1 MDEDNDDTPEMP
13 GGIQQQDSQTL
24 GQDGSPLDNTAK
36 DELKAILITLEAL
49 PFKDEVQKTSF
60 LEKVGRLEDYHV
72 IQVFNLGVVPLQ
84 NYITDSPGFVEEVT
98 KLFEICFSFCYTA
111 DVTKIVAFDFYAKA
125 LKFCFPRQPKQ
136 CLSTEVLSMLLELVL
151 IFQNGRFATIFTE
164 PQQAANSQIK
174 VRGTRNFFSEL
185 LAIFENRRDGGCI
198 KEIVDET
205 LKFASADAEMSYIEV
220 HNVPL
225 RSDNIVSP
233 VFLTNW
239 MMLLKL
245 EHVSNGFASA
255 LAKVGAF
262 ECTKQSLPIFPP
274 SLLGAIPQTID
285 VRYESTI
292 SDVLSILEKIK
303 ASGTEINLPSDE
315 ERLNIFFKR
324 LNQFCHHRSM
334 METSLKLLATTT
346 ISNKVLKEVL
356 DQLCCKENQLAQP
369 VVYSMAADVYK
380 AMAFDLVFK
389 LLLLFPGG
397 ELVNKV
403 LQFWKQNL
411 MSSDADFH
419 NLTCLMALFV
429 EGSLNEERCVL
440 EERAER
446 TLSFLNWL
454 PSSLLPLITFWYCFL
469 SFFIKIFPCTFQSHP
484 EVLVFIHKALLAARI
499 PAGNMREAYIHFEQI
514 PMLEFLEW
522 ISQQNLT
529 EEIRNEMIWLFMSCA
544 DGECVVHSWEFS
556 INVIKQLSLCKQL
569 PFSSKKGLLR
579 EVNYLA
585 KQFKEQEKRVFQ
597 EFVEGVASNESLD
610 LKDEIL
616 SEILGFVKRFVD
628 KDRPM
633 RTIPSNVLQLLSLVS
648 ATPISGDRRVK
659 ILQKSKESSKGLLSS
674 IRILECIKSYCH
686 EGEENE
692 YFDLL
697 YTAFVDILKEEKDLC
712 AQFYELQFLYH
723 LPFQLQ
729 KVWVMEVARLVS
741 LGSFSNEIDDWCCLP
756 VLREVSGIISES
768 EMSQLF
774 REVRAST
781 EKLLNG
787 ITGRNVSPS
796 SPDTHDRVPE
806 AFVSYLVHVVRSV
819 AFSTEG
825 KILLIQKSCES
836 FIRNPV
842 VLSDQDM
849 EYAFSNLIPLSL
861 TDKDS
866 CASNQY
872 EMRLKLDQ
880 IMAVLENPTMMTVL
894 SRIPTD
900 SHRSLCSV
908 LFTMNFNSFSKG
920 SLMDIYHFIGSQ
932 KYLDKRFFGHF
943 LSVLQV
949 AIQTSTSVQA
959 VLEILQELIC
969 IICAIPAELIPLT
982 MLNFQHLLQNQVD
995 KHGRE
1000 RFVENVIMKWDISP
1014 NASVLSYL
1022 EVPQLLWKVYTTA
1035 DCPAKISELTDR
1047 TQEILKKVN
1056 ERVERYCALRD
1067 TLLLGPPSR
1076 NERRISC
1083 CELEWLVF
1091 HSSLSAE
1098 EAALACNL
1106 IFREVQISER
1116 LRCFT
1121 LSVVQIED
1129 VCFTVTPEETTTAQ
1143 VADNDNVSAPIA
1155 AVESVRNE
1163 SSVTESQN
1171 TSLTPVSIAEKMLR
1185 NLKRIIVQ
1193 EEDLTEIAFLLW
1205 DLLFGTARLSLG
1217 CTECGTR
1224 SPFLDD
1230 DVEVFLF
1237 ILSAASSTGVLL
1249 FWAKLNRHHVSQCSE
1264 VISKACEKT
1273 NEAEGMTKEACLSF
1287 HTMVYNT
1294 MGTIRGRT
1302 PATSSLFFG
1311 LVIQQ
1316 PAWCFRLVKPQ
1327 LRHLSNIL
1335 GNSLSIDV
1343 TLAVLDLF
1351 QVNVQAGVTV
1361 GQIVS
1366 SWSSIQQAVE
1376 LVKSVKL
1383 WCQEEEGSS
1392 LNAAQS
1398 EFVWQLGK
1406 AYGRLYKNLSK
1417 DLLVRL
1423 KELTVL
1429 YDPEDEYGLNRLP
1442 TWLQGMT
1449 AGGFSLQ
1456 SIECWCLAFLMTPL
1470 ENLTS
1475 RDVDAIVVLT
1485 DSRSWQLV
1493 SPAVSQEI
1501 KTCIFPEEGFDVTQ
1515 GEGIKESQTKERL
1528 RLARLLGEFLN
1539 VLKQRK
1545 PEENAKDAVIR
1556 DIVVNACHELCQAH
1570 GNESRKRRKNLYKV
1584 HRKRLQA
1591 LFTEVFG
1598 KQHKIHDE
1606 AECTGMVKQP
1616 ADEEQIRAPS
1626 SAVARQSSYLHE
1638 NLPRVLNHP
1647 DVYEPLLVLLRRW
1660 LSGIAIKPTL
1670 ASHTREVVQRLFSV
1684 HSSEVSPVQL
1694 KELHD
1699 TIQAHVLSLE
1709 NNQALI
1715 ANLQAAGY
1723 NHGRQDSLNLWS
1735 SPSVECAGY
1744 LSKTESADNRRFEKK
1759 LTEVL
1764 RRLWNEWKDI
1774 LGVASIKV
1782 GEAKVCTKDLFGFQD
1797 SLKEMEEQVSAVK
1810 EMLSQMKLE
1819 NPNLDRRVEELMR
1832 QEQRHR
1838 ARIKKLYKSK
1848 KVRNG

>member
-13 GGIQQQDSQTL
+13 GGIQQQDSQIL

-125 LKFCFPRQPKQ
+125 LKFCFPPQPKQ

-205 LKFASADAEMSYIEV
+205 LKFASADAEISYIEEHVV

-262 ECTKQSLPIFPP
+262 ECTKQCLPIFPP
-274 SLLGAIPQTID
+274 GLLGAIPQTID

-324 LNQFCHHRSM
+324 LKQLNHRSM

-356 DQLCCKENQLAQP
+356 DQFCCKENQLAQP
-369 VVYSMAADVYK
+369 VVYSMAADVCK

-403 LQFWKQNL
+403 LKFWKQNF
-411 MSSDADFH
+411 SGDADLH

-429 EGSLNEERCVL
+429 EGSRNEERCVL

-469 SFFIKIFPCTFQSHP
+469 SSFIKIFPCTFQSHP
-484 EVLVFIHKALLAARI
+484 EVLVFVHKALLAARI
-499 PAGNMREAYIHFEQI
+499 PAGKKREAYIHFEQM

-529 EEIRNEMIWLFMSCA
+529 EEIRNEMIGLFMSCA
-544 DGECVVHSWEFS
+544 DGECAVHSWEFS

-616 SEILGFVKRFVD
+616 SEILGFLKRFVD

-633 RTIPSNVLQLLSLVS
+633 RTIPSNVLQLFSLVS

-674 IRILECIKSYCH
+674 IRILERTKSCCLK
-686 EGEENE
+686 GGENE

-712 AQFYELQFLYH
+712 AQFYGLQFLFPP
-723 LPFQLQ
+723 PFQLQ

-741 LGSFSNEIDDWCCLP
+741 LGLFSNEIDGFCCLP
-756 VLREVSGIISES
+756 VLRKVSGIISDS
-768 EMSQLF
+768 EMLQLF

-787 ITGRNVSPS
+787 ITGRNVSLS
-796 SPDTHDRVPE
+796 SPDTHDSVPE

-819 AFSTEG
+819 VFSTEE
-825 KILLIQKSCES
+825 KILLIQKFCES
-836 FIRNPV
+836 FIGSPD

-849 EYAFSNLIPLSL
+849 EYAFSNLIPQLSPS
-861 TDKDS
+861 DKDS
-866 CASNQY
+866 CASNLD

-880 IMAVLENPTMMTVL
+880 IMAIVENPTMMTVL

-908 LFTMNFNSFSKG
+908 LSTMNFNSFSKG

-932 KYLDKRFFGHF
+932 KELDKRFFGHF

-969 IICAIPAELIPLT
+969 IIRAIPSELIPLT
-982 MLNFQHLLQNQVD
+982 MLNFEHLLQNQVD

-1000 RFVENVIMKWDISP
+1000 RFVEDVIMKWDVLP
-1014 NASVLSYL
+1014 NPSVLSYL
-1022 EVPQLLWKVYTTA
+1022 EIPQLLWKVYTTA

-1056 ERVERYCALRD
+1056 ERVESYCALGD
-1067 TLLLGPPSR
+1067 ALLLGTPSR

-1129 VCFTVTPEETTTAQ
+1129 VCFTVTPEETTTTQ

-1171 TSLTPVSIAEKMLR
+1171 TSLTPVSIAQKMLQ

-1193 EEDLTEIAFLLW
+1193 EEDLTGIAFLLW
-1205 DLLFGTARLSLG
+1205 DLLFGAASLG
-1217 CTECGTR
+1217 CAECGTC
-1224 SPFLDD
+1224 SSFVDD
-1230 DVEVFLF
+1230 DVEVFLS
-1237 ILSAASSTGVLL
+1237 ILAAASSTEVIL

-1264 VISKACEKT
+1264 VILKACKKT
-1273 NEAEGMTKEACLSF
+1273 SEADGMAKKDFLSF
-1287 HTMVYNT
+1287 HTVVYNT
-1294 MGTIRGRT
+1294 METMRGRT
-1302 PATSSLFFG
+1302 PATSLFLG
-1311 LVIQQ
+1311 RVIQQ

-1327 LRHLSNIL
+1327 LRHLSNMLGSIL
-1335 GNSLSIDV
+1335 PVDV
-1343 TLAVLDLF
+1343 ILAVLDLL
-1351 QVNVQAGVTV
+1351 QVNVQAGATV
-1361 GQIVS
+1361 AEIVS
-1366 SWSSIQQAVE
+1366 SWSSQQAVE

-1383 WCQEEEGSS
+1383 CCQEEEMSS
-1392 LNAAQS
+1392 LNTAQS
-1398 EFVWQLGK
+1398 KFVWQLAE
-1406 AYGRLYKNLSK
+1406 AYGRMYKNSYQ

-1423 KELTVL
+1423 KELIVL
-1429 YDPEDEYGLNRLP
+1429 YDPEDAYGLNRLP
-1442 TWLQGMT
+1442 KWRERMI
-1449 AGGFSLQ
+1449 ACGFSLRP
-1456 SIECWCLAFLMTPL
+1456 IDCWCVAFLMTPL

-1475 RDVDAIVVLT
+1475 RDVDAIVDLT

-1493 SPAVSQEI
+1493 TPVSEEI
-1501 KTCIFPEEGFDVTQ
+1501 KTCIFPEEGFKVTQ
-1515 GEGIKESQTKERL
+1515 EGIKESQTKERL
-1528 RLARLLGEFLN
+1528 RLARLLCEFIN

-1545 PEENAKDAVIR
+1545 PEENKKDAAIR
-1556 DIVVNACHELCQAH
+1556 EIVVDACDELCRTH
-1570 GNESRKRRKNLYKV
+1570 LKENRRRNDLYKI
-1584 HRKRLQA
+1584 HGQKLKA

-1598 KQHKIHDE
+1598 KQRKNE
-1606 AECTGMVKQP
+1606 TECSDMVKRQ
-1616 ADEEQIRAPS
+1616 AGEEQIRAPS
-1626 SAVARQSSYLHE
+1626 SVARQSSYLHE
-1638 NLPRVLNHP
+1638 NLPRVLKHS

-1660 LSGIAIKPTL
+1660 LSGIAIKPVL
-1670 ASHTREVVQRLFSV
+1670 ASHTREVVQRLFSI
-1684 HSSEVSPVQL
+1684 HSSEVNPVQL
-1694 KELHD
+1694 KELHG

-1723 NHGRQDSLNLWS
+1723 NHGRQGGLNLWS

-1744 LSKTESADNRRFEKK
+1744 LSKTESADSRRFEKK

-1774 LGVASIKV
+1774 LFFLGVASIKV
-1782 GEAKVCTKDLFGFQD
+1782 GEGIVCTKDLFGFQD

-1838 ARIKKLYKSK
+1838 VRIKKLYKSK